1 MDILFSPVCFR
12 QADSLYGRETSR
24 LSSGATLS
32 PGSQRLRGLPA
43 AIRVKESGS
52 MSRMRGLL
60 LSS

>member
-43 AIRVKESGS
+43 AIPGKRVRLDVADERIAS
-52 MSRMRGLL
+52 L
-60 LSS
+60 